1 MLNIL
6 RSFKKRLKHLDI
18 GIIISFIILS
28 VIGVIMVYSASMVPA
43 SKGSLTNGTPIEANY
58 FMKRQCI
65 FFILSVCIILFIS
78 MYFNIKMLRNA
89 NTQKF
94 LIVGTFALL
103 ILTLLIGKDVN
114 GSRNWINLGLFS
126 LQSSEFLKLVA
137 IFYLSY
143 ILDKKLTNN
152 RDYKLKNIVPPLGV
166 LGVGLALVLMQGDLG
181 GTLLT
186 VAIIVA
192 ILMYSDI
199 KNKIKIQILTITS
212 IPVVLYIF
220 YTLVFDSKNLYRM
233 KRIKVVLDPFKYEN
247 GDGYQ
252 LTNALVS
259 ISNGGVFGR
268 GLGNGILK
276 LGYLPEPHTDFIF
289 TVISEELGLIG
300 VLLILLMYG
309 FIILKGF
316 IYANKTRNHFYKLI
330 CVGVVSYLF
339 MQVFVNI
346 GGVSGLIPLTGVTLP
361 LLSYGGSSMLSIS
374 IALGILL
381 AVIREIKKESKVYGK
396 YMEKSIE

>member
-28 VIGVIMVYSASMVPA
+28 VIGVVMVYSASMVPA

-58 FMKRQCI
+58 FMKKQFI

-152 RDYKLKNIVPPLGV
+152 RDYKLKNIVPPLGI

-212 IPVVLYIF
+212 IPVLLYIF

-381 AVIREIKKESKVYGK
+381 AVIREIKKESKVYG
-396 YMEKSIE
+396 

>member
-58 FMKRQCI
+58 FMKRQFI

-89 NTQKF
+89 STQKF

-212 IPVVLYIF
+212 IPVLLYIF

-381 AVIREIKKESKVYGK
+381 AVIREIKKESKVY
-396 YMEKSIE
+396 E

>member
-58 FMKRQCI
+58 FMKRQFI

-89 NTQKF
+89 STQKF

-137 IFYLSY
+137 IFYLSF

-152 RDYKLKNIVPPLGV
+152 RDYKLKNIVPPLGI
-166 LGVGLALVLMQGDLG
+166 LGVGLVLVLMQGDLG

-247 GDGYQ
+247 SDGYQ

-259 ISNGGVFGR
+259 ISNGGVSGR

-381 AVIREIKKESKVYGK
+381 AVIREIKKETKVY
-396 YMEKSIE
+396 E

>member
-1 MLNIL
+1 
-6 RSFKKRLKHLDI
+6 
-18 GIIISFIILS
+18 
-28 VIGVIMVYSASMVPA
+28 MVPA

-58 FMKRQCI
+58 FMKRQFI

-89 NTQKF
+89 STQKF

-137 IFYLSY
+137 IFYLSF

-152 RDYKLKNIVPPLGV
+152 QDYKLKNIVPPLGI
-166 LGVGLALVLMQGDLG
+166 LGVGLVLVLMQGDLG

-212 IPVVLYIF
+212 IPVILYIF

-247 GDGYQ
+247 SDGYQ

-309 FIILKGF
+309 FIIFKGF

-381 AVIREIKKESKVYGK
+381 AVIREIKKETKVY
-396 YMEKSIE
+396 E

>member
-1 MLNIL
+1 MLNIMK
-6 RSFKKRLKHLDI
+6 RFQKRLKRLDL

-28 VIGVIMVYSASMVPA
+28 IIGVIMVYSASMVPA

-58 FMKRQCI
+58 FMKRQFI

-89 NTQKF
+89 STQKF

-137 IFYLSY
+137 IFYLSF

-152 RDYKLKNIVPPLGV
+152 QDYKLKNIVPPLGI
-166 LGVGLALVLMQGDLG
+166 LGVGLVLVLMQGDLG

-212 IPVVLYIF
+212 IPVILYIF

-247 GDGYQ
+247 SDGYQ

-309 FIILKGF
+309 FIIFKGF

-381 AVIREIKKESKVYGK
+381 AVIREIKKENKVY
-396 YMEKSIE
+396 E

>member
-6 RSFKKRLKHLDI
+6 RGFKKRLKHLDI

-58 FMKRQCI
+58 FMKRQLI
-65 FFILSVCIILFIS
+65 FFILSICIILFIS
-78 MYFNIKMLRNA
+78 MYFNIKMLRNTSA
-89 NTQKF
+89 QKF

-137 IFYLSY
+137 IFYLSF

-152 RDYKLKNIVPPLGV
+152 QDYKLKNIVPPLGI
-166 LGVGLALVLMQGDLG
+166 LGVGLVLVLMQGDLG

-212 IPVVLYIF
+212 IPVVLYII

-361 LLSYGGSSMLSIS
+361 LLSYGGSSILSIS

-381 AVIREIKKESKVYGK
+381 AVIREIKKETKVY
-396 YMEKSIE
+396 E

>member
-1 MLNIL
+1 
-6 RSFKKRLKHLDI
+6 
-18 GIIISFIILS
+18 
-28 VIGVIMVYSASMVPA
+28 
-43 SKGSLTNGTPIEANY
+43 
-58 FMKRQCI
+58 
-65 FFILSVCIILFIS
+65 
-78 MYFNIKMLRNA
+78 
-89 NTQKF
+89 
-94 LIVGTFALL
+94 
-103 ILTLLIGKDVN
+103 
-114 GSRNWINLGLFS
+114 
-126 LQSSEFLKLVA
+126 
-137 IFYLSY
+137 
-143 ILDKKLTNN
+143 
-152 RDYKLKNIVPPLGV
+152 
-166 LGVGLALVLMQGDLG
+166 
-181 GTLLT
+181 
-186 VAIIVA
+186 
-192 ILMYSDI
+192 
-199 KNKIKIQILTITS
+199 
-212 IPVVLYIF
+212 
-220 YTLVFDSKNLYRM
+220 M

-247 GDGYQ
+247 SDGYQ

-259 ISNGGVFGR
+259 I
-268 GLGNGILK
+268 GNGILK

-381 AVIREIKKESKVYGK
+381 AVIREIKKETKVY
-396 YMEKSIE
+396 E

>member
-58 FMKRQCI
+58 FMKRQFI

-89 NTQKF
+89 STQKF

-346 GGVSGLIPLTGVTLP
+346 GGVSGLIPLNGVTLP

-381 AVIREIKKESKVYGK
+381 AVIREIKKESKVYG
-396 YMEKSIE
+396 

>member
-58 FMKRQCI
+58 FMKRQFI

-89 NTQKF
+89 STQKF

-381 AVIREIKKESKVYGK
+381 AVIREIKKESKAY
-396 YMEKSIE
+396 E

>member
-6 RSFKKRLKHLDI
+6 RGFKKRLKHLDI

-58 FMKRQCI
+58 FMKRQLI
-65 FFILSVCIILFIS
+65 FFILSICIILFIS
-78 MYFNIKMLRNA
+78 MYFNIKMLRNTS
-89 NTQKF
+89 TQKF

-137 IFYLSY
+137 IFYLSF

-152 RDYKLKNIVPPLGV
+152 QDYKLKNIVPPLGI
-166 LGVGLALVLMQGDLG
+166 LGVGLVLVLMQGDLG

-212 IPVVLYIF
+212 IPVVLYII

-330 CVGVVSYLF
+330 CVGVMSYLF

-361 LLSYGGSSMLSIS
+361 LLSYGGSSILSIS

-381 AVIREIKKESKVYGK
+381 AVIREIKKETKVY
-396 YMEKSIE
+396 E

>member
-28 VIGVIMVYSASMVPA
+28 VIGVVMVYSASMVPA

-58 FMKRQCI
+58 FMKRQFI

-152 RDYKLKNIVPPLGV
+152 RDYKLKNIVPSLGV

-212 IPVVLYIF
+212 IPVLLYIF

-381 AVIREIKKESKVYGK
+381 AVIREIKKESKVYG
-396 YMEKSIE
+396 

>member
-58 FMKRQCI
+58 FMKRQFI

-381 AVIREIKKESKVYGK
+381 AVIREIKKESKVY
-396 YMEKSIE
+396 E